1 MSTYSFMDVTA
12 TLTGPTGSI
21 GHRYSTAVS

>member
-12 TLTGPTGSI
+12 SITGVGGSFDL
-21 GHRYSTAVS
+21 

>member
-21 GHRYSTAVS
+21 DLGYG

>member
-21 GHRYSTAVS
+21 DLG

>member
-21 GHRYSTAVS
+21 DLGYGSGKF